1 MDSKIGFSEIEKLIQ
16 KNIKDRGIS
25 GDITLAKIEDI
36 KNKVREQL
44 SKNEINKPILN
55 NIDEVET
62 AQNKEDVSMPVQTS
76 VANPENITQET
87 IVDEKSMELSKKE
100 GQIQGKE
107 SELLKKEEELNRR
120 EAELNAKEQELK
132 YKPVVPTF
140 LEQAEPDKIF
150 IFDMNELN
158 FGGETLTT
166 TPYHLVDSPEKKTTM
181 HDLWLEKGK
190 VRAEVFKVQLE
201 KIGEMVFNPMEGI
214 CKFEQKTSSLESNN
228 LDIESKD
235 SVLDAINSQIPK
247 EPLIDTI
254 EPIKDV
260 VLPMTGNMGLAT
272 PDTEALILRIA
283 KDALRKYLEDEN
295 SVPKI

>member
-16 KNIKDRGIS
+16 KNIKDRGLS

-44 SKNEINKPILN
+44 SKNEINKPTLN
-55 NIDEVET
+55 TIDEVET
-62 AQNKEDVSMPVQTS
+62 TQKQEDVTMPVQTS
-76 VANPENITQET
+76 VGNPENITQET
-87 IVDEKSMELSKKE
+87 IVDEKSMELSNKE
-100 GQIQGKE
+100 GQIQEKE
-107 SELLKKEEELNRR
+107 NELLKKEEELNRR
-120 EAELNAKEQELK
+120 EVELNTKEQELK

-150 IFDMNELN
+150 IYDMNELN
-158 FGGETLTT
+158 FGSETLTT
-166 TPYHLVDSPEKKTTM
+166 TQYHLVNSPDQKTTM

-190 VRAEVFKVQLE
+190 VRAEVFKVQFE

-247 EPLIDTI
+247 EPLIDTV

-260 VLPMTGNMGLAT
+260 VLPMTGNMGLTT